1 MMRSTL
7 FIIGVLL
14 FAQACNMADSKTQS
28 ANPANAKT
36 EGQKPTVNKADEE
49 KNLRE
54 TDTAWSASAA
64 KKDADAVAGFM
75 TDDGSTLAPNEP
87 AAKGREAVKKG
98 WTGIL
103 SLKDLNIKW
112 EPATVEVADSG
123 EIGYTSGTWTMDWT
137 GDKGE
142 KMKDNGK
149 YLEVW
154 KKVDG
159 KWKCYLD
166 MYSSDNP
173 PPKQ

>member
-1 MMRSTL
+1 MKISTL
-7 FIIGVLL
+7 FIIGILL
-14 FAQACNMADSKTQS
+14 FVQACNMADSTTRS
-28 ANPANAKT
+28 ANAANAKSET
-36 EGQKPTVNKADEE
+36 QKPAVNKAEEE
-49 KNLRE
+49 KSLRE
-54 TDTAWSASAA
+54 TDMAWSAAA
-64 KKDADAVAGFM
+64 GKKDAEAVAGFM
-75 TDDGSTLAPNEP
+75 TEDGSTLPPSEP
-87 AAKGREAVKKG
+87 IVKGHDAIKKG
-98 WTGIL
+98 WTDL
-103 SLKDLNIKW
+103 LALKNLNIKW
-112 EPATVEVADSG
+112 EPATVQVADSG

-154 KKVDG
+154 KKADG